1 LLKAISD
8 EDAMETEEQ
17 MIERVGRQMFGD
29 NIVFTPQVM
38 EMAKKLFRK
47 YLADMES
54 DKGAAA

>member
-1 LLKAISD
+1 
-8 EDAMETEEQ
+8 METEEQ